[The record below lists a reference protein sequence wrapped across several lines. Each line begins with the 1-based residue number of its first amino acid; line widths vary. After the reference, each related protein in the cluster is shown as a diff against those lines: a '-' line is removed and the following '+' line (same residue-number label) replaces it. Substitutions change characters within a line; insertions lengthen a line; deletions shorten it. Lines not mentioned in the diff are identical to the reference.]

1 MDNTALAKFIT
12 SLGSLNNY
20 GSTVLQT
27 KKALDQKSVKPLRQ
41 NQDDIAIFTDTLKGI
56 AAVKEIGF
64 NTEGIIAINK
74 QFDSISD
81 EQPNMPGHL
90 RNAYY
95 NSDDQI
101 AIIIDE
107 GSQDA
112 YFPPEVISRTD
123 LDNIV
128 NDFEAS
134 GKKEE
139 DAWRVFVRIS
149 KLQPFQDGNKRTALI
164 AANAAMNTFENENY
178 LTLPFNDLDR
188 VDFTTNL
195 MRYYQAKTPES
206 ENEAF
211 KRLLSTLPSKK
222 EREHALR
229 EPIEEKQF
237 DRAKTYK
244 IKSQLRKK
252 NIDNR

>member
-56 AAVKEIGF
+56 DAVKEIGF
-64 NTEGIIAINK
+64 STEGIIAINK
-74 QFDSISD
+74 QFDSTSN

-107 GSQDA
+107 ASQDA
-112 YFPPEVISRTD
+112 YFPPEIISRAD

-134 GKKEE
+134 EKKKKMLGVYLH
-139 DAWRVFVRIS
+139 VFLSYSLFKMEI
-149 KLQPFQDGNKRTALI
+149 
-164 AANAAMNTFENENY
+164 NE
-178 LTLPFNDLDR
+178 R
-188 VDFTTNL
+188 
-195 MRYYQAKTPES
+195 
-206 ENEAF
+206 
-211 KRLLSTLPSKK
+211 
-222 EREHALR
+222 H
-229 EPIEEKQF
+229 
-237 DRAKTYK
+237 
-244 IKSQLRKK
+244 
-252 NIDNR
+252 

>member
-1 MDNTALAKFIT
+1 FIT

-56 AAVKEIGF
+56 DAVKEIGF
-64 NTEGIIAINK
+64 STEGIIAINK
-74 QFDSISD
+74 QFDSTSN

-107 GSQDA
+107 ASQDA
-112 YFPPEVISRTD
+112 YFPPEVISRAD

-134 GKKEE
+134 EKTEE
-139 DAWRVFVRIS
+139 DAWRVF
-149 KLQPFQDGNKRTALI
+149 
-164 AANAAMNTFENENY
+164 
-178 LTLPFNDLDR
+178 
-188 VDFTTNL
+188 
-195 MRYYQAKTPES
+195 
-206 ENEAF
+206 
-211 KRLLSTLPSKK
+211 
-222 EREHALR
+222 
-229 EPIEEKQF
+229 
-237 DRAKTYK
+237 
-244 IKSQLRKK
+244 
-252 NIDNR
+252 